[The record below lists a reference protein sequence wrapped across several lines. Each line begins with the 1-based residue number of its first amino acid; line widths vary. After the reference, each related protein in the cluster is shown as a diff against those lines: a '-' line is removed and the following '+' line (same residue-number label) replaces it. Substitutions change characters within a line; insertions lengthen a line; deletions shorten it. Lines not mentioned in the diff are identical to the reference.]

1 LSVAF
6 LRVAAFFAPI
16 TSILNL
22 GDFLMFKI
30 KKIAGV
36 VSAVA
41 VTSVLTVSTA
51 FAEVSVDAFDD
62 AKTDVVT
69 VGTAAL
75 GVLVAAATFK
85 YIRRAL

>member
-1 LSVAF
+1 
-6 LRVAAFFAPI
+6 
-16 TSILNL
+16 
-22 GDFLMFKI
+22 MFKM

-41 VTSVLTVSTA
+41 VTSVLTASSA
-51 FAEVSVDAFDD
+51 FAAVDVGGFDD
-62 AKTDVVT
+62 AKTDVVS

-75 GVLVAAATFK
+75 GVLIAAATFK